1 MYNNFVNELN
11 TKSQFTIVFTLIVHN
26 IDIKNFVFIQFFSHY
41 YHPNRRLERIEKL
54 PNGEYNLTFIIT
66 STVSGYTQD
75 TTQSTTVCAKR
86 VILAMP
92 PKALNTLDWPPFKT
106 ARTYELINSVRD
118 DKASKVFLLYQTPWW
133 RNLPADSLRR
143 TVTKS
148 DLPNRQT
155 YDFGVSSSGKAV
167 LLVSYT
173 DGEED
178 VVYWRLLQSL
188 GKCRSKVCDSTMVTD
203 EVIKHAHM
211 HLSKIYNISISS
223 IPQPL
228 DGIMQHWDIFP
239 FFSGW
244 GYWKPGVNFMNAM
257 EDILKPNTGH
267 EIYILNGQYTTRMY
281 QSWGEGVLLSG
292 DILLQKYFGI
302 QPFV

>member
-1 MYNNFVNELN
+1 M
-11 TKSQFTIVFTLIVHN
+11 T
-26 IDIKNFVFIQFFSHY
+26 
-41 YHPNRRLERIEKL
+41 
-54 PNGEYNLTFIIT
+54 T

-75 TTQSTTVCAKR
+75 TTQSETFCTKR

-106 ARTYELINSVRD
+106 ANTNELINSVRN
-118 DKASKVFLLYQTPWW
+118 DKASKVFLLYRHPWW
-133 RNLPADSLRR
+133 RNLPTDYLKR
-143 TVTKS
+143 THTKS

-173 DGEED
+173 DGEDD
-178 VVYWRLLQSL
+178 VEYWRYLQNL

-211 HLSKIYNISISS
+211 HLSKIYNISAYR

-239 FFSGW
+239 FYSGW
-244 GYWKPGVNFMNAM
+244 GYWKPGVNYMNAM
-257 EDILKPNTGH
+257 EEILKPNKDQ
-267 EIYILNGQYTTRMY
+267 EVYILNGHYAARMY
-281 QSWGEGVLLSG
+281 EGWGEGSLYSG
-292 DILLQKYFGI
+292 DLMLQKYFGV
-302 QPFV
+302 QKFV